1 MSGCAHALAGTQN
14 RNWKLLVVQAKRERI
29 KEVSLY
35 VTMENTFEDLSS
47 SCSMT
52 EGMEEKAQLLI
63 KRQFQYDKIYIW
75 RQGVR
80 K

>member
-47 SCSMT
+47 SCSIT
-52 EGMEEKAQLLI
+52 EGVD
-63 KRQFQYDKIYIW
+63 DK
-75 RQGVR
+75 G

>member
-1 MSGCAHALAGTQN
+1 MSECAHALAGTQN

-47 SCSMT
+47 SCSIT
-52 EGMEEKAQLLI
+52 EGVDGKGQLLI
-63 KRQFQYDKIYIW
+63 IRQFQYDKIYTW
-75 RQGVR
+75 RQGAR
-80 K
+80 E